1 MSSNPRRARQLLG
14 LCLLLAMA
22 DTRAGV
28 TAEKTRV
35 VFSLPASESALQ
47 VMNQNPYPVVV
58 QTWVDDGEP
67 GSTPDM
73 AQAPILPLPAI
84 FHMEPGEQRNLRLIY
99 TGEALPNDRESLFWL
114 NLYEIP
120 PRTSAAQPPDSTRL
134 TVTLRTQMK
143 VLMRPEHLPGSPDS
157 LNQQLRFHLD
167 NSPSGPL
174 LRIENPTPYFATLS
188 EIQLKQGATRQA
200 VPGTMIAP
208 FAEQALPL
216 TQPERFTHNGAVVEF
231 TRVDDD
237 GNLRPGSARLR
248 P

>member
-1 MSSNPRRARQLLG
+1 MSSKPLLAP
-14 LCLLLAMA
+14 LLLALGLLA
-22 DTRAGV
+22 PIGVALAGV

-35 VFSLPASESALQ
+35 VFAANTTETSLQ

-67 GSTPDM
+67 GSTPDTT
-73 AQAPILPLPAI
+73 QAPILPLPAI
-84 FHMEPGEQRNLRLIY
+84 FRMEPGEQRNLRLIY
-99 TGEALPNDRESLFWL
+99 TGEALPKDRESLFWL

-120 PRTSAAQPPDSTRL
+120 PRPNTPLPPDTTRL

-143 VLMRPEHLPGSPDS
+143 VLVRPEHLPGSPDS
-157 LNQQLRFHLD
+157 LNQQLRFTLD
-167 NSPSGPL
+167 NSADSPL

-188 EIQLKQGATRQA
+188 EIQLKHGATRQA

-208 FAEQALPL
+208 FAELALPL
-216 TQPERFTHNGAVVEF
+216 SQPERFTRGATTVEF
-231 TRVDDD
+231 SRVDDD
-237 GNLRPGSARLR
+237 GNLRPGSAPLK